1 MTSETSSSY
10 VACRTLG
17 HAWDSIP
24 VPRSEAPSGGGLVGL
39 WLRCTRCTTERHDV
53 VQLLSGLV
61 DGRRYVY
68 PDGYQR
74 SREDS
79 LARDDWRKQY
89 LRLIGSGT
97 RKRRERQ
104 SA

>member
-1 MTSETSSSY
+1 
-10 VACRTLG
+10 
-17 HAWDSIP
+17 
-24 VPRSEAPSGGGLVGL
+24 
-39 WLRCTRCTTERHDV
+39 